1 MMGRP
6 GEVGVGCRR
15 SHFLLPLGPMA
26 KSART
31 DREAVTVRLPEAIL
45 RQVDRWRRANGATR
59 AQAIQRLVEQAL
71 ATEPSRRTS
80 RKATQARAAELA
92 GQEIDRRGDPS
103 VDAAEQAKRKGRLIK
118 GPQEFRRARRDK

>member
-1 MMGRP
+1 MILQ
-6 GEVGVGCRR
+6 
-15 SHFLLPLGPMA
+15 HFCATLRPMA
-26 KSART
+26 KSAPT
-31 DREAVTVRLPEAIL
+31 DREAMTVRLPEAIL

-71 ATEPSRRTS
+71 ATEPALRTS

-92 GQEIDRRGDPS
+92 GQEIDQRGDPS
-103 VDAAEQAKRKGRLIK
+103 VDAAEQAKRKRRLIK